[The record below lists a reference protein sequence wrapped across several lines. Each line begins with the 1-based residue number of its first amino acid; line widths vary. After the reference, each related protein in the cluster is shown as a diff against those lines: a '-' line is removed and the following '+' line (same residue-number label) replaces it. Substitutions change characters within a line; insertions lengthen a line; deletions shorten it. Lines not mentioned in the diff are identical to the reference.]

1 MSYPYFIDKVTIL
14 EAQTW

>member
-1 MSYPYFIDKVTIL
+1 MFYPYFIDMGTIL